1 MSTGRRPDC
10 RSACGGGRDG
20 FTGGSPAV
28 NRTNTLR
35 RIVRVVWERRR
46 LTSVEE
52 QWHEQ
57 RGHDKFFGRGR

>member
-10 RSACGGGRDG
+10 RTACGRGRDG

-28 NRTNTLR
+28 NHTNMLH

-52 QWHEQ
+52 QRHEQ